1 MKKLL
6 LILSLLLPTLLHAQ
20 QSQGLWQLL
29 PTYGAST
36 KLIDTPDQIYNLTG
50 TSLTGLDKTTGEAVA
65 YNRSHHLNGNKV
77 KNIWYNAQGKYLFVL
92 HTDFNVD
99 ILYDDGRTVN
109 IADMAHTTIDMPV
122 INDVAFYGDKAY
134 LATAKGLI
142 VIDADNGLITESSL
156 NGTNMLRIAATD
168 KSLIVKPNYNNYL
181 YIADRAGTH
190 PDFAGQF
197 AKTSLQIYSDGSL
210 LAFGNNK
217 MLGVG
222 DGSSRKLQLFTIDD
236 TKPLAQRL
244 TGQVVTTDDGT
255 ERYALQMS
263 LAPTKGG
270 GATAMWAGTAFYNIY
285 FDADGNILSCNDL
298 NLPDWKATDKTSLPL
313 ANFNSSA
320 PTQLWAANTAGVA
333 RYDASS
339 NTLLAEPVKPFSST
353 CPNVGH
359 ILPFS
364 DGRLLLATIG
374 IGNSTTSISS
384 GATVKVDILENNKTK
399 NISAFNSS
407 SIYKVA
413 INPVNPDDVI
423 VAARGGIV
431 RYDIKENKRLSVYD
445 ETNSSLVKY
454 SGVYM
459 VSDIGFDKEGNIYF
473 TQHNP
478 DQPGLH
484 IVKKDKWNGNP
495 AKEDWTFIPVENFTT
510 RHSTR
515 MVVAP
520 NGNALITG
528 SAMDCAVNP
537 STKAYSVNK
546 WGNDADGMTISG
558 VTAEGLL
565 LDSSGNLWIG
575 NSMGVIIYDDFTNPN
590 RTPRRPKVAR
600 NDGTN
605 LADFLLDKIEVL
617 QIAEDANR
625 NKWFAT
631 YGSGLYRVSED
642 GTKIL
647 QHFSTDNSDIP
658 SDIIL
663 AVYPDPTSNK
673 VYVGTDIGLAI
684 LHSTSSPASDSM
696 KEMYA
701 YPNPVTPNYTGYITI
716 AGLMDNS
723 LVKIAD
729 AQGNV
734 FCQGV
739 SDGGSFI
746 WDGCDATGSRVKS
759 GVYFVLASQQDGS
772 GAGTTKIVVVN

>member
-1 MKKLL
+1 
-6 LILSLLLPTLLHAQ
+6 
-20 QSQGLWQLL
+20 
-29 PTYGAST
+29 
-36 KLIDTPDQIYNLTG
+36 
-50 TSLTGLDKTTGEAVA
+50 
-65 YNRSHHLNGNKV
+65 
-77 KNIWYNAQGKYLFVL
+77 
-92 HTDFNVD
+92 
-99 ILYDDGRTVN
+99 
-109 IADMAHTTIDMPV
+109 
-122 INDVAFYGDKAY
+122 
-134 LATAKGLI
+134 
-142 VIDADNGLITESSL
+142 
-156 NGTNMLRIAATD
+156 
-168 KSLIVKPNYNNYL
+168 
-181 YIADRAGTH
+181 
-190 PDFAGQF
+190 
-197 AKTSLQIYSDGSL
+197 
-210 LAFGNNK
+210 
-217 MLGVG
+217 
-222 DGSSRKLQLFTIDD
+222 
-236 TKPLAQRL
+236 
-244 TGQVVTTDDGT
+244 
-255 ERYALQMS
+255 
-263 LAPTKGG
+263 
-270 GATAMWAGTAFYNIY
+270 
-285 FDADGNILSCNDL
+285 
-298 NLPDWKATDKTSLPL
+298 
-313 ANFNSSA
+313 
-320 PTQLWAANTAGVA
+320 
-333 RYDASS
+333 
-339 NTLLAEPVKPFSST
+339 
-353 CPNVGH
+353 
-359 ILPFS
+359 
-364 DGRLLLATIG
+364 
-374 IGNSTTSISS
+374 
-384 GATVKVDILENNKTK
+384 
-399 NISAFNSS
+399 
-407 SIYKVA
+407 
-413 INPVNPDDVI
+413 
-423 VAARGGIV
+423 
-431 RYDIKENKRLSVYD
+431 
-445 ETNSSLVKY
+445 
-454 SGVYM
+454 
-459 VSDIGFDKEGNIYF
+459 
-473 TQHNP
+473 
-478 DQPGLH
+478 
-484 IVKKDKWNGNP
+484 
-495 AKEDWTFIPVENFTT
+495 
-510 RHSTR
+510 
-515 MVVAP
+515 
-520 NGNALITG
+520 
-528 SAMDCAVNP
+528 MDCAVNP